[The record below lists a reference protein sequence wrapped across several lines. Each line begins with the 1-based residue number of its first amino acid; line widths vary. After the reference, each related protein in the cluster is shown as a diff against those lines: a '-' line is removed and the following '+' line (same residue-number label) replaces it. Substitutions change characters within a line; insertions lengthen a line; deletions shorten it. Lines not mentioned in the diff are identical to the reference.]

1 MSYKIAIGSSD
12 GINTDLKFGEVEEFL
27 VYEVEKDKFRLAE
40 KRIYFSFIGYIKI
53 LNNY

>member
-12 GINTDLKFGEVEEFL
+12 GINTDLKFGETEEFL

-40 KRIYFSFIGYIKI
+40 KRIVPKKE
-53 LNNY
+53 NQKKQV